1 MGFPPPFYGNKK
13 GQAAMTKTAIVKGI
27 ARWYGKN
34 VVPRIPPFSMAKVAH
49 ATVVLM
55 AERNPDMVETF
66 LMNVLAPGVGAMLQ
80 TLGAA
85 ASDDA
90 LFDLAAKS
98 LRDAVAQEP
107 IRFATPGTNGL
118 DMKPADVELLIGEI
132 KTAQTEI
139 DNAAALAKA
148 NGGQ

>member
-1 MGFPPPFYGNKK
+1 
-13 GQAAMTKTAIVKGI
+13 MTKTAIVKGV

-34 VVPRIPPFSMAKVAH
+34 VVPYIPAFSLAKAGH
-49 ATVVLM
+49 ATAVLM
-55 AERNPDMVETF
+55 AEKNPAMAEAC
-66 LMNVLAPGVGAMLQ
+66 LMNMLPPGVGQLIQSLA
-80 TLGAA
+80 AA

-98 LRDAVAQEP
+98 LRDVVAQEP

-139 DNAAALAKA
+139 DSVAALAKA
-148 NGGQ
+148 NGGAQ